1 MDACL
6 LLAVI
11 RNYGPFSLELW
22 PVFFSQIFSFQPI
35 FFFIQRNVMIVASP
49 FLDLYLPSTLYY
61 GDVIG
66 ALNAAQ
72 ASSSIMLCIIQAK
85 FITLFSYPLQLLPVI
100 LAINLWFAVVRS
112 DVRIEKKYFWWVTGF
127 IWGWTILYNII
138 CLILDSRETNSN
150 VSATEFFCV
159 QSSRIIWT
167 WYCYLISMFI
177 LVTIS
182 LIITIH
188 SSIVLWTRWQNFS
201 HRQSR
206 NTAIKLG
213 IAGRLVV
220 LSCIYLIS
228 LIISVLSALMKYL
241 SKKTSGW
248 LTVADFSSC
257 LIGTTIFLIFG
268 TTKSAAI
275 FLPCCYYVPPNVPH
289 SQEQSGLSRDE
300 VNPSFQLQII
310 GANRNQLQI
319 PSSSP
324 RRHQGADDITDMNI
338 LIPDSPGGESSF
350 LTHSSQNIALE
361 DLPPLSPTSLPSPT
375 IPLQTRDDFR
385 MHELQRDGYSNSGQF
400 FDDWYKIDGYED
412 HKMQ

>member
-1 MDACL
+1 M
-6 LLAVI
+6 
-11 RNYGPFSLELW
+11 
-22 PVFFSQIFSFQPI
+22 
-35 FFFIQRNVMIVASP
+35 
-49 FLDLYLPSTLYY
+49 
-61 GDVIG
+61 G
-66 ALNAAQ
+66 ALNAAE
-72 ASSSIMLCIIQAK
+72 ANSSITLCIIQAK
-85 FITLFSYPLQLLPVI
+85 FITLFSYPLQLLPAI

-112 DVRIEKKYFWWVTGF
+112 DVRIEKKSFWWVTGF

-138 CLILDSRETNSN
+138 CLILDSKETNSN

-167 WYCYLISMFI
+167 W
-177 LVTIS
+177 
-182 LIITIH
+182 
-188 SSIVLWTRWQNFS
+188 
-201 HRQSR
+201 QSR

-268 TTKSAAI
+268 TTKSAAV
-275 FLPCCYYVPPNVPH
+275 FLPCCYYVPPNAPH
-289 SQEQSGLSRDE
+289 SQEQSGLSHDE

-319 PSSSP
+319 PSRSP
-324 RRHQGADDITDMNI
+324 KRHQGTDDITDMNI

-350 LTHSSQNIALE
+350 LTNSSQNIVLE

-400 FDDWYKIDGYED
+400 FDDWYK
-412 HKMQ
+412 MQ